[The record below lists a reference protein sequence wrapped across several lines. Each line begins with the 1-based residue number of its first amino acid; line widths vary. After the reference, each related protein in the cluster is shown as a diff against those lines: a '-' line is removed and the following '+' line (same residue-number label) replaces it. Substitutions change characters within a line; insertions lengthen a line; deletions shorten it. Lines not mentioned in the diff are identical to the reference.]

1 LSPPRAVAVKAPCRA
16 DLAGGTLDIWPIG
29 LLHPGSMT
37 VNAAIPV
44 TVELELALD
53 GPDGLVEHVAADGK
67 TRTLSPEHALTDLTA
82 AVAFALMPGGG
93 ATVRVRSQ
101 AGIGSGLGGSSAYA
115 VALARGLEAVTG
127 SQWRDDAL
135 VTLLRD
141 LEARLMSVPTGVQDH
156 WPPIC
161 GGVLALHLEPGADVV
176 ETLEVDPA
184 WMGERMTVF
193 DTGLSHHS
201 GMVNWQVVR
210 RRLDGDAATRQRISV
225 IADAA
230 KRCRQGLVAADEEA
244 VGGAIAAEWAARREL
259 APEVC
264 PPELDAV
271 SAAATEAGA
280 AAVKACGAGGGG
292 SVVVWH
298 AAGARSTVV
307 EALEAA
313 APSGRVVATEVAT
326 EGCRVSGIE

>member
-1 LSPPRAVAVKAPCRA
+1 LSPPRAVNVTAPCRA
-16 DLAGGTLDIWPIG
+16 DLAGGTLDIWPVG

-44 TVELELALD
+44 MVELELRLG
-53 GPDGLVEHVAADGK
+53 GPDGLVDHIGSDGQ
-67 TRTLSPEHALTDLTA
+67 THTLSPEHALTDLTA
-82 AVAFALMPGGG
+82 AVAFALMPAGG

-101 AGIGSGLGGSSAYA
+101 AHIGSGLGGSSAYA

-141 LEARLMSVPTGVQDH
+141 LEARLMSAPTGVQDH
-156 WPPIC
+156 WPAIC
-161 GGVLALHLEPGADVV
+161 GGVLALHLAPGADVV
-176 ETLEVDPA
+176 ETLEVKPE
-184 WMGERMTVF
+184 WMGDRMTVF
-193 DTGLSHHS
+193 DTGVAHHS
-201 GMVNWQVVR
+201 GMVNWQVIR
-210 RRLDGDAATRQRISV
+210 RRLDGDAETRRRIAV

-230 KRCRQGLVAADEEA
+230 RKCRQALLAVDEAA
-244 VGGAIAAEWAARREL
+244 VGEAIAAEWAARREL

-264 PPELDAV
+264 PPELEAV

-280 AAVKACGAGGGG
+280 TAVKACGAGGGG
-292 SVVVWH
+292 SLVVWH
-298 AAGARSTVV
+298 AAGARPAVI

-313 APSGRVVATEVAT
+313 APRGRVVATDVAT
-326 EGCRVSGIE
+326 DGCRVTVVE

>member
-1 LSPPRAVAVKAPCRA
+1 
-16 DLAGGTLDIWPIG
+16 
-29 LLHPGSMT
+29 MT
-37 VNAAIPV
+37 VNVAIPV
-44 TVELELALD
+44 TVELELELE
-53 GPDGLVEHVAADGK
+53 GPDGLLDHIGSDGQ

-82 AVAFALMPGGG
+82 AVAFALMPSGG

-101 AGIGSGLGGSSAYA
+101 ADIGSGLGGSSAYA

-141 LEARLMSVPTGVQDH
+141 LEARLMSAPTGVQDH

-161 GGVLALHLEPGADVV
+161 GGVLALHLAPGADVV
-176 ETLEVDPA
+176 ETLEVEPA
-184 WMGERMTVF
+184 WVGDRMTVF
-193 DTGLSHHS
+193 DTGIAHHS
-201 GMVNWQVVR
+201 GMVNWQVIR
-210 RRLDGDAATRQRISV
+210 RRLDGDAATHGRISA

-230 KRCRQGLVAADEEA
+230 RRCRQGLLAADEEA
-244 VGGAIAAEWAARREL
+244 VGEAIAAEWAARREL

-264 PPELDAV
+264 PPELEAV

-298 AAGARSTVV
+298 AAGERAKIV
-307 EALEAA
+307 EALKGA
-313 APSGRVVATEVAT
+313 APQGRVVATEVAT
-326 EGCRVSGIE
+326 EGCRVTGVE